1 MKKLLALVLAM
12 VMTLGLATVSSSAA
26 YSDEADVSLNEAVD
40 VMSAVGVFQGA
51 DGKFSPKANLT
62 REQAAKLIAYLDL
75 GESTAEALPALKVFD
90 DVAADRWSAKYI
102 AYCADAGYIAG
113 DGTGKFSPAGELT
126 GYAFGKMVLCVLG
139 YDADIEGFTGNNWS
153 IGVAKLME
161 KNDIADGVDGAAS
174 ATLTREQAAQYC
186 LNALKATMVEYDTKG
201 TSIEINGAKIATGA
215 SSAKAVKV
223 AVTAAGNYAN
233 AISNDYTGA
242 ADYTVELGEKLYK
255 GDLTYGAGA
264 AADDFGRVQTAWQ
277 YKLEDV
283 AAHVSTAF
291 KTYTARTTA
300 ATIAKDLKGYKAN
313 GTTIVDKD
321 TPIGATVTAIGES
334 GTFGTANTTP
344 IATTLAAL
352 TDYGKLV
359 EIYVSSSTKEITN
372 VVVVS
377 YTVAKITDVTT
388 NAKGD
393 VTYTINATQ
402 DIVYADKDAGTDG
415 VKFVGFTPAKNDI
428 VTYTDESGLRY
439 VYPTTSV
446 TGKMTKYNFTDDT
459 MVVGGTT
466 YYATAI
472 AANAGTSGLTTAVNT
487 FTGTG
492 ESEFYLDQ
500 YGYVVGV
507 KGVNDTKYAVIDS
520 ISLVNAT
527 GVEGSAYA
535 EARLVFEDGSTKV
548 VKVKSIDGFSKL
560 WAAGTSLA
568 AYDDTSGTGGT
579 ALAATPAVGTYTGY
593 LSSGNSTTAVK
604 FLVLSTSADD
614 NNTLFKNKV
623 YTYTISSEKY
633 VLTTDASVTGG
644 TAAFTKGVPAITT
657 LTGTTNNET
666 KFVVKTLDGSDDVW
680 TAYTGYKNMPT
691 VTGTAVADYATSS
704 GKIVFVYFDATG
716 ATNVGDTTSNVA
728 FFFADEWTVDNT
740 DSDKP
745 LYEYAGIVDGELKTV
760 VATALLS
767 PTANTLYKATLND
780 DGQVTAIS
788 AATGA
793 KFYAVTADGATPAA
807 DGILNI
813 DNGSGSAASVNS
825 ALTTKTLTY
834 DGSETVY
841 FVHYDSKTISTGSIE
856 SVKDNEVIYVNTAD
870 AVTTAKGYAI
880 SVAYVLVND

>member
-1 MKKLLALVLAM
+1 MKKLLALVLAL
-12 VMTLGLATVSSSAA
+12 VMTLSLCVTSNAA
-26 YSDEADVSLNEAVD
+26 YSDAADVDYNEAVD
-40 VMSAVGVFQGA
+40 VMTAVGVFQGS
-51 DGKFSPKANLT
+51 DGKFSPKAELT

-75 GESTAEALPALKVFD
+75 GEKVAEALPAVKVFN
-90 DVAADRWSAKYI
+90 DVEANRWSAKYV
-102 AYCADAGYIAG
+102 AYCADAGYLAG
-113 DGTGKFSPAGELT
+113 VGNGNFDPAGKLT
-126 GYAFGKMVLCVLG
+126 GYAFGKMLLCALG
-139 YDADIEGFTGNNWS
+139 YNAEYEEFTGANWQ
-153 IGVAKLME
+153 IAVAKLMQS
-161 KNDIADGVDGAAS
+161 NDIAKSVDASAS

-186 LNALKATMVEYDTKG
+186 LNTLKADCVEYAGNPT
-201 TSIEINGAKIATGA
+201 TIEGNGIKVTTG
-215 SSAKAVKV
+215 KPTRN
-223 AVTAAGNYAN
+223 VTASTTEEMWGAGLAKN
-233 AISNDYTGA
+233 ADGKLQ
-242 ADYTVELGEKLYK
+242 LGEKLYDT
-255 GDLTYGAGA
+255 DLVLTDTGAYGN
-264 AADDFGRVQTAWQ
+264 DDFGRAVSTWV
-277 YKLEDV
+277 YKNDDV
-283 AAHVSTAF
+283 ASHASSAF

-300 ATIAKDLKGYKAN
+300 ATIAKDLKGYKAR

-344 IATTLAAL
+344 IAATLAAL

-393 VTYTINATQ
+393 VTYTINGTQ
-402 DIVYADKDAGTDG
+402 DVVYADKDAGTDG

-472 AANAGTSGLTTAVNT
+472 AANAGTSGLTTAVDN

-520 ISLVNAT
+520 ISLVSAT

-535 EARLVFEDGSTKV
+535 EARLVFDDATTKV

-560 WAAGTSLA
+560 FAAPADLS
-568 AYDDTSGTGGT
+568 AYVTTSGGS
-579 ALAATPAVGTYTGY
+579 TPASASAAVGTYTVY
-593 LSSGNSTTAVK
+593 SGTTAVK
-604 FLVLSTSADD
+604 ALVLSTSAAD
-614 NNTLFKNKV
+614 NDTLFKNKV

-633 VLTTDASVTGG
+633 VLTSDASVTGG
-644 TAAFTKGVPAITT
+644 AAAFTKGVPAITT

-728 FFFADEWTVDNT
+728 FFFANEWTVDNS

-760 VATALLS
+760 VATALLA
-767 PTANTLYKATLND
+767 PTANTLYKATLNE

-793 KFYAVTADGATPAA
+793 KFYDVTADGATPAA

-825 ALTTKTLTY
+825 ALSTKTLTY

-841 FVHYDSKTISTGSIE
+841 FVHTDSKTISTGSIE
-856 SVKDNEVIYVNTAD
+856 SVKDNEVIYVKTAD